1 MRHRVKRIQYNRD
14 QDHKESL
21 LRNLA
26 TQLFLHGRI
35 VTTRKFAD
43 GAGSMVEKIMTRVKG
58 SDKVTAIRYLKGVI
72 YDENASKM
80 VLETYLPKYEKL
92 SSGFL
97 RKTKVGVRPGDNAQK
112 VQIEFV

>member
-1 MRHRVKRIQYNRD
+1 MRHRNKRIQYNRD

-35 VTTRKFAD
+35 VTTRKFAA
-43 GAGSMVEKIMTRVKG
+43 GAGSFVEKIMTRAKAN
-58 SDKVTAIRYLKGVI
+58 DKVSAIRYLKGVLF
-72 YDENASKM
+72 DENASKM
-80 VLETYLPKYEKL
+80 VLEVYLPKYEKL

-97 RKTKVGVRPGDNAQK
+97 RQTKVGVRPGDNAQK